1 MKEVVLVVEHND
13 DGGGGDDDEDV
24 RIDSSD
30 PFRPN
35 PFYFDIILIKISR
48 DKFVTKVYKCLLC
61 DECSKM
67 KRKRRKRLKIN
78 PSSSSSPAL
87 LPAILFPAVLIQDI
101 LKTKDNRLLKCFLKN
116 PAVKTK
122 TIFGC
127 NMYFTCILLTHLFF
141 SLIFSKSIP
150 PIGLIQYTLNQVAFF
165 IFKKK

>member
-67 KRKRRKRLKIN
+67 KRKRRN
-78 PSSSSSPAL
+78 
-87 LPAILFPAVLIQDI
+87 
-101 LKTKDNRLLKCFLKN
+101 
-116 PAVKTK
+116 
-122 TIFGC
+122 G
-127 NMYFTCILLTHLFF
+127 
-141 SLIFSKSIP
+141 
-150 PIGLIQYTLNQVAFF
+150 
-165 IFKKK
+165 